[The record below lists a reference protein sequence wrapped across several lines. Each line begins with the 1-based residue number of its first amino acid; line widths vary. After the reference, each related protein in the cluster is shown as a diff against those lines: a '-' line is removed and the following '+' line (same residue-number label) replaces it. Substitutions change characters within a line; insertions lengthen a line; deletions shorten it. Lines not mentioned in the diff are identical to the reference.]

1 MRWKV
6 IVHFVNIGGVK
17 WILLSTLYSVLKLQ
31 NDNWSALEKG
41 TLYGIILKEQFCAY
55 SYEPKVNYSS
65 EPKDNYNSV
74 QKILCGRV
82 KLSDEAYNLLIC
94 GGQDTGKLSH
104 VGAYSC
110 EPKVNSYNS
119 CPKQ

>member
-1 MRWKV
+1 MHTAMTLQKL
-6 IVHFVNIGGVK
+6 ITAVNQK
-17 WILLSTLYSVLKLQ
+17 
-31 NDNWSALEKG
+31 
-41 TLYGIILKEQFCAY
+41 IITI
-55 SYEPKVNYSS
+55 
-65 EPKDNYNSV
+65 SV
-74 QKILCGRV
+74 QKILSGRV

>member
-1 MRWKV
+1 M
-6 IVHFVNIGGVK
+6 
-17 WILLSTLYSVLKLQ
+17 TP
-31 NDNWSALEKG
+31 
-41 TLYGIILKEQFCAY
+41 
-55 SYEPKVNYSS
+55 PKVNYSS
-65 EPKDNYNSV
+65 EPKDNYNKCTKNP
-74 QKILCGRV
+74 QWQRKIVRRSRE
-82 KLSDEAYNLLIC
+82 KLSYEAYNLLIC